1 MGPGPQPLSPLA
13 CGLFAEES
21 IKGLTQRAEGEC
33 RQHWTRLGVCFA
45 HHNLLCTMG
54 RDGLLIKPSVFLLLL
69 FFLPEDALPVTE
81 PQYMVLLP
89 FLIHTDSPE
98 KVCVQL
104 THLNESVTLST
115 TLEYQG
121 ENRSLIDDV
130 VSEKDVFTCIPF
142 SLPKSNSWSSV
153 AFLTVTVKGATLQF
167 RSRKSMLVKNYESLV
182 FIQTDKPVYKPG
194 QTVLFRIVS
203 LDKDFLPLNETFPL
217 VYIEDPKQN
226 RLYQWTKAELNMG
239 LIELFFSLTS
249 EPIQG
254 TYRVVVQK
262 ASGKTV
268 QHPFSVEEYV
278 LPKFEVTVK
287 MPKVITILDERLKVT
302 VCGLYTFGKPVP
314 GLVSF
319 RVCRKFKHP
328 ATTCYGEEAKAVCDE
343 FSEQKTDNYGCISE
357 MVKTKL
363 FQLKRNG
370 YENKLHVEAKIKEEE
385 TGVELTGTSFSEITA
400 TITKI
405 TFENS
410 DTHYKPGIP
419 FFGQVKLVD
428 GSGAPIAN
436 ELVRISLQGAEE
448 GNYTTDEEGRA
459 QFTLNT
465 SKLNLDSVGIRA
477 THKIHPYC
485 YDHSW
490 VVPYYE
496 DGYLQLKRFYS
507 PSNSYLKIEP
517 KSKTLSCGS
526 STEVRVHY
534 VLTPEAIGEQKKIV
548 FYYLVMA
555 KGIIK
560 QAGTHILDLDQ
571 ENANGIFSLQL
582 PVQADIAPV
591 AQMFVYTTSPSSE
604 LIADS
609 TKFNV
614 EKCFR
619 NKVDLSF
626 SSSEG
631 LPSSDAHL
639 LFRASPNS
647 LCAVRA
653 VDKSVLLMKPEAELS
668 ASSVY
673 SLLPVTELHDYHHG
687 SDVLL
692 EDPLEDCVPVKKI
705 VLDGITY
712 SPVVEMSEDTYSIL
726 KGMGLKVFT
735 NTRVRKPWYCSTES
749 YVPAGLGLGAP
760 SVMSG
765 APMHAMRISD
775 SGSLADRLYPTSATP
790 ELLTETVRKYFPE
803 TWIWISVPISSEGN
817 ADLGVPIPDTIT
829 EWKANAFCTSADTGF
844 GLSPTVTLRAFQPFF
859 VELTMPYSVVRG
871 ESFTLKATIFNYLNT
886 CIRVSVTLAQST
898 HFLATLVEKEEES
911 YCLCENGRKTV
922 AWLVTPKSLG
932 QVEFSV
938 STEAL
943 QNKQPCGN
951 AVVETPEKGRKDTV
965 IRQLLV
971 EPEGVE
977 KEMAHNS
984 VLCVKGVPVKEEFF
998 LLLPSNVVQD
1008 SGRAYFSVLGD
1019 IMGTAMQNLHQL
1031 LQMPFGCGEQN
1042 MVLFAP
1048 NIYVLDYLNKT
1059 GQLSE
1064 EVKSKAIGY
1073 LVSGYQRQLNYKH
1086 PDGSYSTFGPRYGQP
1101 GNTWL
1106 TAFVLKSFAQAR
1118 PHIFIDEKHIQDAL
1132 VWLSYKQKENGCFRS
1147 SGTLLNN
1154 AMKGGVD
1161 NEVSLTAYI
1170 TIALLEIPLPVTHSV
1185 VRNALFCLEMAAG
1198 EKENH
1203 VYTKALMAYAF
1214 ALAGKEE
1221 KRKALLASLEREAV
1235 KKEGSVHW
1243 QRPGKEPEV
1252 ALPHYRSRAPSAEV
1266 EMTSY
1271 VLLAHLT
1278 TQPAPSQEELS
1289 FAALIAK
1296 WISAQQ
1302 NPNGGFSSTQD
1313 TVVALQALS
1322 LYGAVTYA
1330 KSGAASKVTLRSG
1343 GDFQQDFQVDPSNRL
1358 LLQRVP
1364 LPRVPG
1370 EYSTEVSGEGCVYV
1384 QTSLRYNVQPS
1395 QEDAPFMLHVYTF
1408 PETCADSK
1416 AHKVFD
1422 IGINVSYTGER
1433 NGSNM
1438 VIVDVKM
1445 LSGFIPVKSSV
1456 RKLGGH
1462 PLIERTEISTNH
1474 VLVYV
1479 EKLSSETLSFSF
1491 TVERDIPVQGLK
1503 PAQVKVYDYYETDEF
1518 ATQEYS
1524 APCDTVGTELGNA

>member
-1 MGPGPQPLSPLA
+1 
-13 CGLFAEES
+13 
-21 IKGLTQRAEGEC
+21 
-33 RQHWTRLGVCFA
+33 
-45 HHNLLCTMG
+45 
-54 RDGLLIKPSVFLLLL
+54 
-69 FFLPEDALPVTE
+69 
-81 PQYMVLLP
+81 QYMVLLP
-89 FLIHTDSPE
+89 YLIHTDSSE

-104 THLNESVTLST
+104 TNLNESVTLSA

-142 SLPKSNSWSSV
+142 SLPKSNVQSPFMFV
-153 AFLTVTVKGATLQF
+153 TVMVKGATLKF
-167 RSRKSMLVKNYESLV
+167 MSRKSVVVRNSESLV
-182 FIQTDKPVYKPG
+182 FIQTDKPIYKPG

-203 LDKDFLPLNETFPL
+203 LDRDFRPLNE
-217 VYIEDPKQN
+217 DPKNN
-226 RLYQWTKAELNMG
+226 RLYQWTQAELKGG
-239 LIELFFSLTS
+239 LIQLFFNLTS
-249 EPIQG
+249 EPMQG
-254 TYRVVVQK
+254 TYTVVAQK
-262 ASGKTV
+262 ASGRTV
-268 QHPFSVEEYV
+268 RHPFSVEEYV

-287 MPKVITILDERLKVT
+287 MPKVITILDEKLKVT

-319 RVCRKFKHP
+319 RVCRKFEQA
-328 ATTCYGEEAKAVCDE
+328 ATTCYGEEAKAVCE
-343 FSEQKTDNYGCISE
+343 QFSGQTDNYGCISE

-363 FQLKRNG
+363 FQLKRTG
-370 YENKLHVEAKIKEEE
+370 YENRLHVEAKIKEAE
-385 TGVELTGTSFSEITA
+385 TGVELTGTSFSEITT
-400 TITKI
+400 TISKI
-405 TFENS
+405 TFEHS
-410 DTHYKPGIP
+410 DSYYKPGIP

-436 ELVRISLQGAEE
+436 EMVRISFE
-448 GNYTTDEEGRA
+448 GGQQNNYTTNEEGRA
-459 QFTLNT
+459 QFALNT
-465 SKLNLDSVGIRA
+465 STLLFHSVGIRA
-477 THKIHPYC
+477 THKPRRFC
-485 YDHSW
+485 YDRNW
-490 VVPYYE
+490 VAPNHE
-496 DGYLQLKRFYS
+496 EGYLQLKRFYS
-507 PSNSYLKIEP
+507 PSNSFLKIEP
-517 KSKTLSCGS
+517 KPEILSCGS
-526 STEVRVHY
+526 SAEVRVHY
-534 VLTPEAIGEQKKIV
+534 ILTPEATEEQKKIV
-548 FYYLVMA
+548 FYYLVIA

-571 ENANGIFSLQL
+571 ESANGVFLLQL

-591 AQMFVYTTSPSSE
+591 AQVLVYTTTPSRQV
-604 LIADS
+604 IADS
-609 TKFNV
+609 AKFNV
-614 EKCFR
+614 ENCFI

-668 ASSVY
+668 PSSVY
-673 SLLPVTELHDYHHG
+673 NLLPVKELHGYP
-687 SDVLL
+687 DVLL
-692 EDPLEDCVPVKKI
+692 EEPLENCIPLENI
-705 VLDGITY
+705 VLNGITY
-712 SPVVEMSEDTYSIL
+712 SPVVEMNEDDTYSIL
-726 KGMGLKVFT
+726 KEMGLKVFT
-735 NTRVRKPWYCSTES
+735 NTKVRKPQYCTTNIYMPVAARLES
-749 YVPAGLGLGAP
+749 ASLSSA
-760 SVMSG
+760 
-765 APMHAMRISD
+765 APMHARMAGELVLFLTKAGYALR
-775 SGSLADRLYPTSATP
+775 TP
-790 ELLTETVRKYFPE
+790 EEVTETVRKYFPE
-803 TWIWISVPISSEGN
+803 TWIWSLVSISSDGN
-817 ADLGVPIPDTIT
+817 ADLDVTIPDTIT

-844 GLSPTVTLRAFQPFF
+844 GLSPTVSLRAFQPFF
-859 VELTMPYSVVRG
+859 VELTLPYSVVRG
-871 ESFTLKATIFNYLNT
+871 ESFTLKATVFNYLT
-886 CIRVSVTLAQST
+886 ACIRVSVTLAQSA
-898 HFLATLVEKEEES
+898 HFLAAPVEKDEES
-911 YCLCENGRKTV
+911 HCLCENGRKTV

-943 QNKQPCGN
+943 QNQQPCGN
-951 AVVETPEKGRKDTV
+951 AIVETPEKGRKDTV

-977 KEMAHNS
+977 KETTQNY
-984 VLCVKGVPVKEEFF
+984 VLCVKGVPVREKFS

-1086 PDGSYSTFGPRYGQP
+1086 PDGSYSTFGPRYGQS

-1118 PHIFIDEKHIQDAL
+1118 RYIFIDEKHIQDAS
-1132 VWLSYKQKENGCFRS
+1132 VWLSFKQKENGCFRS

-1185 VRNALFCLEMAAG
+1185 VRNALFCLETAAD

-1203 VYTKALMAYAF
+1203 VYTKALMAYTF

-1221 KRKALLASLEREAV
+1221 KRKVLLSSLEKEAV
-1235 KKEGSVHW
+1235 KKDGAVHW
-1243 QRPGKEPEV
+1243 QRPGKAPEV
-1252 ALPHYRSRAPSAEV
+1252 DLPYFRYRAPSAEV
-1266 EMTSY
+1266 EMTAY
-1271 VLLAHLT
+1271 VLLAYLT

-1289 FAALIAK
+1289 FASLIAK
-1296 WISAQQ
+1296 WIISQQ

-1330 KSGAASKVTLRSG
+1330 KSGAASKVTLQSG
-1343 GDFQQDFQVDPSNRL
+1343 GDFQQDFQVDPTNRL

-1364 LPRVPG
+1364 LPQVPG
-1370 EYSTEVSGEGCVYV
+1370 DYS
-1384 QTSLRYNVQPS
+1384 
-1395 QEDAPFMLHVYTF
+1395 
-1408 PETCADSK
+1408 
-1416 AHKVFD
+1416 
-1422 IGINVSYTGER
+1422 
-1433 NGSNM
+1433 
-1438 VIVDVKM
+1438 
-1445 LSGFIPVKSSV
+1445 
-1456 RKLGGH
+1456 
-1462 PLIERTEISTNH
+1462 
-1474 VLVYV
+1474 
-1479 EKLSSETLSFSF
+1479 
-1491 TVERDIPVQGLK
+1491 
-1503 PAQVKVYDYYETDEF
+1503 
-1518 ATQEYS
+1518 
-1524 APCDTVGTELGNA
+1524 

>member
-1 MGPGPQPLSPLA
+1 MRPASLLSPSSDWFI
-13 CGLFAEES
+13 CS
-21 IKGLTQRAEGEC
+21 S
-33 RQHWTRLGVCFA
+33 
-45 HHNLLCTMG
+45 CTAPATCSS
-54 RDGLLIKPSVFLLLL
+54 DLSFSP
-69 FFLPEDALPVTE
+69 LPR
-81 PQYMVLLP
+81 QYMVLLP

-104 THLNESVTLST
+104 THLNESVTLSA

-130 VSEKDVFTCIPF
+130 VSETDLFTCIPF
-142 SLPKSNSWSSV
+142 SLPKSNSQSPV
-153 AFLTVTVKGATLQF
+153 TFITVTVKGATLQF
-167 RSRKSMLVKNYESLV
+167 RSRKSVLVKNSESLV
-182 FIQTDKPVYKPG
+182 FVQTDKPIYKPG

-203 LDKDFLPLNETFPL
+203 LDTDFRPLNE
-217 VYIEDPKQN
+217 VDPKKN
-226 RLYQWTKAELNMG
+226 RVYQWTKVELEKG
-239 LIELFFSLTS
+239 LIQLFFNLTS
-249 EPIQG
+249 EPMQG
-254 TYRVVVQK
+254 TYTVVAQK
-262 ASGKTV
+262 ASGKTIR
-268 QHPFSVEEYV
+268 HPFSVEEYV

-287 MPKVITILDERLKVT
+287 MPKVITILDEKLKVT

-319 RVCRKFKHP
+319 RVCRKFERA
-328 ATTCYGEEAKAVCDE
+328 ATACYGEEARAVCDE
-343 FSEQKTDNYGCISE
+343 FSGQVDNYGCISE

-363 FQLKRNG
+363 FQLKRSG

-385 TGVELTGTSFSEITA
+385 TGVELTGTSFSEITT
-400 TITKI
+400 TISKI
-405 TFENS
+405 TFEHS
-410 DTHYKPGIP
+410 DSRYKPGIP
-419 FFGQVKLVD
+419 YFGQVKLVD

-436 ELVRISLQGAEE
+436 EVVKISLQGGQEI
-448 GNYTTDEEGRA
+448 NYTTNEEGKA
-459 QFTLNT
+459 QFVLNT
-465 SKLNLDSVGIRA
+465 STLNFDSA
-477 THKIHPYC
+477 THKVHPYC
-485 YDHSW
+485 YDRSW

-496 DGYLQLKRFYS
+496 EGYLQLKRFYS
-507 PSNSYLKIEP
+507 PSNSFLKIEP
-517 KSKTLSCGS
+517 QSETLSCGF

-534 VLTPEAIGEQKKIV
+534 ILTPAAVGEQKKIV
-548 FYYLVMA
+548 FYYLVSLILA
-555 KGIIK
+555 APR
-560 QAGTHILDLDQ
+560 AGFLYL
-571 ENANGIFSLQL
+571 NFLLSFCLLANGVFSLQL

-591 AQMFVYTTSPSSE
+591 AQVLVYTTAPSSE
-604 LIADS
+604 VIADS

-614 EKCFR
+614 EKCFS

-626 SSSEG
+626 SPSEG

-653 VDKSVLLMKPEAELS
+653 VDKSVLLMKPEADLS
-668 ASSVY
+668 PSSVY
-673 SLLPVTELHDYHHG
+673 SLLPVKELHDYHHG
-687 SDVLL
+687 PDMLL
-692 EDPLEDCVPVKKI
+692 EEPLENCVPLEKI
-705 VLDGITY
+705 VLNGITY
-712 SPVVEMSEDTYSIL
+712 SPVVVTNEEDTYSIL
-726 KGMGLKVFT
+726 KAHQT
-735 NTRVRKPWYCSTES
+735 SAASTAS
-749 YVPAGLGLGAP
+749 DCHRDCCFLRPKHDADVDLGCLEL
-760 SVMSG
+760 SVVDFFFISSHSG
-765 APMHAMRISD
+765 IQS
-775 SGSLADRLYPTSATP
+775 DRLYATLRTP
-790 ELLTETVRKYFPE
+790 EEVTETVRKYFPE
-803 TWIWISVPISSEGN
+803 TWIWSLVSISSEGN
-817 ADLGVPIPDTIT
+817 ADLDVTIPDTIT

-844 GLSPTVTLRAFQPFF
+844 GLSPTVSLRAFQPFF

-871 ESFTLKATIFNYLNT
+871 ESFTLKATVFNYLT
-886 CIRVSVTLAQST
+886 ACIRVSVTLAQST

-911 YCLCENGRKTV
+911 HCLCENGRKTV

-943 QNKQPCGN
+943 QNQQPCGN
-951 AVVETPEKGRKDTV
+951 AIVETPEKGRKDTV

-971 EPEGVE
+971 EVRGLWERRTE
-977 KEMAHNS
+977 LSHRLELSAKQKFS
-984 VLCVKGVPVKEEFF
+984 

-1086 PDGSYSTFGPRYGQP
+1086 PDGSYSTFGPRYGQL

-1118 PHIFIDEKHIQDAL
+1118 PHIFIDERHIQDAL

-1185 VRNALFCLEMAAG
+1185 VRNALFCLETAVD

-1221 KRKALLASLEREAV
+1221 KRKALLSSLEKEAV
-1235 KKEGSVHW
+1235 KKDGSVHW

-1252 ALPHYRSRAPSAEV
+1252 DLPYYRYRAPSAEV
-1266 EMTSY
+1266 EMTAY

-1289 FAALIAK
+1289 FASLIAK
-1296 WISAQQ
+1296 WISGQQ

-1343 GDFQQDFQVDPSNRL
+1343 GDFQQDFQVDPTNRL
-1358 LLQRVP
+1358 LLQRVA
-1364 LPRVPG
+1364 LPQVPG
-1370 EYSTEVSGEGCVYV
+1370 EYSTEVSGEGCVYL
-1384 QTSLRYNVQPS
+1384 QTSLRYNVQPT
-1395 QEDAPFMLHVYTF
+1395 QEDAPFLLHVYTI

-1422 IGINVSYTGER
+1422 IGVNVSYTGER

-1445 LSGFIPVKSSV
+1445 LSGF
-1456 RKLGGH
+1456 
-1462 PLIERTEISTNH
+1462 
-1474 VLVYV
+1474 
-1479 EKLSSETLSFSF
+1479 
-1491 TVERDIPVQGLK
+1491 
-1503 PAQVKVYDYYETDEF
+1503 
-1518 ATQEYS
+1518 
-1524 APCDTVGTELGNA
+1524 

>member
-1 MGPGPQPLSPLA
+1 MGPGPQPLSPPA
-13 CGLFAEES
+13 PGLFAEKT
-21 IKGLTQRAEGEC
+21 IKGLSRRAVE
-33 RQHWTRLGVCFA
+33 QHQSRLGVCLT

-54 RDGLLIKPSVFLLLL
+54 KNWLPGKLNIFLLFL
-69 FFLPEDALPVTE
+69 FFLPGDTSPTTE

-89 FLIHTDSPE
+89 FLIHTDSTE

-104 THLNESVTLST
+104 THLNESVTLSA

-142 SLPKSNSWSSV
+142 SLPKSNSQSPV
-153 AFLTVTVKGATLQF
+153 TFITVLVKGATLQF
-167 RSRKSMLVKNYESLV
+167 RSRKSVLVKDSESLV
-182 FIQTDKPVYKPG
+182 FVQTDKPIYKPA

-203 LDKDFLPLNETFPL
+203 LDKDFHPLDEVFPL
-217 VYIEDPKQN
+217 VYIEDPKKN
-226 RLYQWTKAELNMG
+226 RLYQWTKAELKGG
-239 LIELFFSLTS
+239 LIQLSFDLTS

-254 TYRVVVQK
+254 TYTVVAQK

-287 MPKVITILDERLKVT
+287 MPKVITILDEELKVT

-314 GLVSF
+314 GLVNF
-319 RVCRKFKHP
+319 RVCRKFEHA
-328 ATTCYGEEAKAVCDE
+328 ATACYGEEAKAVCDE
-343 FSEQKTDNYGCISE
+343 FSGQTDNYGCISE
-357 MVKTKL
+357 TVKTKL
-363 FQLKRNG
+363 FQLKRSG

-385 TGVELTGTSFSEITA
+385 TGVELTGTSFSEITT
-400 TITKI
+400 TISKI

-410 DTHYKPGIP
+410 DSHYKPGIP
-419 FFGQVKLVD
+419 FFGQVRLVD

-436 ELVRISLQGAEE
+436 EIVKISFQGGQET
-448 GNYTTDEEGRA
+448 NYTTDEEGRA
-459 QFTLNT
+459 QFALNT
-465 SKLNLDSVGIRA
+465 SALDIDSVGIRA
-477 THKIHPYC
+477 THKVYPFC
-485 YDHSW
+485 YDRSW

-496 DGYLQLKRFYS
+496 ESYLQLKRFYS
-507 PSNSYLKIEP
+507 PSNSFLKIEP
-517 KSKTLSCGS
+517 RSETLSCGS
-526 STEVRVHY
+526 SAEVRVHY
-534 VLTPEAIGEQKKIV
+534 ILTPEAIGEQKKIT

-571 ENANGIFSLQL
+571 ESANGVFMLQL
-582 PVQADIAPV
+582 PVEADIAPV
-591 AQMFVYTTSPSSE
+591 AQLLIYATSPSRQV
-604 LIADS
+604 IADS
-609 TKFNV
+609 AKFNV
-614 EKCFR
+614 EKCFS

-626 SSSEG
+626 SPSEG
-631 LPSSDAHL
+631 LPSSDTHL
-639 LFRASPNS
+639 LFRASPKS

-653 VDKSVLLMKPEAELS
+653 VDKSVLLMKPEADLS
-668 ASSVY
+668 PSSVY
-673 SLLPVTELHDYHHG
+673 SLLPVKELHDYHHG
-687 SDVLL
+687 HGILS
-692 EDPLEDCVPVKKI
+692 EEPLENCIPLKKI
-705 VLDGITY
+705 ILNGITY
-712 SPVVEMSEDTYSIL
+712 SPVVEMNEDDTYNIL
-726 KGMGLKVFT
+726 KEMGLKVFT
-735 NTRVRKPWYCSTES
+735 NTKVRKPWYCSTEN
-749 YVPAGLGLGAP
+749 YRPAGFRLASP

-765 APMHAMRISD
+765 APMPA
-775 SGSLADRLYPTSATP
+775 GAVLADRLYAMPSTP
-790 ELLTETVRKYFPE
+790 EEVTETVRKYFPE
-803 TWIWISVPISSEGN
+803 TWIWSLVSVSSEGN
-817 ADLGVPIPDTIT
+817 ADLDVTIPDTIT

-844 GLSPTVTLRAFQPFF
+844 GLSPTVSLRAFQPFF

-871 ESFTLKATIFNYLNT
+871 ESFTLKATVFNYLSA
-886 CIRVSVTLAQST
+886 CIRVSVTLAQSA
-898 HFLATLVEKEEES
+898 HFLASPVEKEEES

-943 QNKQPCGN
+943 QNQQPCGN
-951 AVVETPEKGRKDTV
+951 AIVETPEKGRKDTV

-971 EPEGVE
+971 EPEGIE
-977 KEMAHNS
+977 KETAQNS
-984 VLCVKGVPVKEEFF
+984 VLCVKGVPMKEKFS

-1059 GQLSE
+1059 EQLTE
-1064 EVKSKAIGY
+1064 EVRSKAIGY

-1118 PHIFIDEKHIQDAL
+1118 PYIFIDEKHIQDAL
-1132 VWLSYKQKENGCFRS
+1132 VWLSYKQKENGCFHS

-1170 TIALLEIPLPVTHSV
+1170 TIALLEIPLSVTHSV
-1185 VRNALFCLEMAAG
+1185 VRNALFCLEMSAE

-1221 KRKALLASLEREAV
+1221 KRKMLLGSLEKEAV
-1235 KKEGSVHW
+1235 RKDGSVHW
-1243 QRPGKEPEV
+1243 QRPGKEPE
-1252 ALPHYRSRAPSAEV
+1252 ADLPYYRHRAPSAEV
-1266 EMTSY
+1266 EMTAY
-1271 VLLAHLT
+1271 VLLAQLT

-1289 FAALIAK
+1289 FASLIAK
-1296 WISAQQ
+1296 WVSSQQ

-1343 GDFQQDFQVDPSNRL
+1343 GDFQQDFQVDPTNRL
-1358 LLQRVP
+1358 LLQRLA
-1364 LPRVPG
+1364 LPQVPG
-1370 EYSTEVSGEGCVYV
+1370 EYSAEVSGEGCVYL
-1384 QTSLRYNVQPS
+1384 QTSLRYNVQPV
-1395 QEDAPFMLHVYTF
+1395 QEDAPFMLHVYTI
-1408 PETCADSK
+1408 PETCEDSK

-1433 NGSNM
+1433 NSSNM

-1456 RKLGGH
+1456 RKLEGRSV
-1462 PLIERTEISTNH
+1462 IERTELSTNH
-1474 VLVYV
+1474 ILVYL

-1518 ATQEYS
+1518 ATHEYS
-1524 APCDTVGTELGNA
+1524 APCSTAKAERGNA

>member
-1 MGPGPQPLSPLA
+1 SPL
-13 CGLFAEES
+13 
-21 IKGLTQRAEGEC
+21 
-33 RQHWTRLGVCFA
+33 
-45 HHNLLCTMG
+45 
-54 RDGLLIKPSVFLLLL
+54 
-69 FFLPEDALPVTE
+69 LPR
-81 PQYMVLLP
+81 QYMVLLP
-89 FLIHTDSPE
+89 FLIHTDSTE

-104 THLNESVTLST
+104 THLNESVTLSA

-142 SLPKSNSWSSV
+142 SLPKSNSSSPV
-153 AFLTVTVKGATLQF
+153 TFITVTVKGETLQF
-167 RSRKSMLVKNYESLV
+167 RSRKSVLVKNSESLV
-182 FIQTDKPVYKPG
+182 FVQTDKPIYKPG

-203 LDKDFLPLNETFPL
+203 LDKDFRPLNK
-217 VYIEDPKQN
+217 DPKLN
-226 RLYQWTKAELNMG
+226 RLYQWTNAELKGG
-239 LIELFFSLTS
+239 LIQLFFNLTS
-249 EPIQG
+249 EPMQG
-254 TYRVVVQK
+254 TYTVVAQK
-262 ASGKTV
+262 ASGETIR
-268 QHPFSVEEYV
+268 HPFSVAEYV

-287 MPKVITILDERLKVT
+287 MPKVITILDEKLEVK

-314 GLVSF
+314 GHASF
-319 RVCRKFKHP
+319 RICRNFEHA

-343 FSEQKTDNYGCISE
+343 FSGQTDNYGCISKV
-357 MVKTKL
+357 VKTKL
-363 FQLKRNG
+363 FHLKRSG
-370 YENKLHVEAKIKEEE
+370 YENKLHVMAKIKEEE

-400 TITKI
+400 TISKI

-410 DTHYKPGIP
+410 DSRYKPGIP

-436 ELVRISLQGAEE
+436 EVVRISFQGGQTE
-448 GNYTTDEEGRA
+448 NYTTNEEGRA
-459 QFTLNT
+459 WFALNT
-465 SKLNLDSVGIRA
+465 SMLSFSAVGIRVSPA
-477 THKIHPYC
+477 ARGVNHYC
-485 YDHSW
+485 YDRAW

-496 DGYLQLKRFYS
+496 EGYLPLKRFYS
-507 PSNSYLKIEP
+507 PSNSFLKIEP
-517 KSKTLSCGS
+517 KSETLSCGS
-526 STEVRVHY
+526 STEVRVHHI
-534 VLTPEAIGEQKKIV
+534 LTPEAIGEQKKII

-560 QAGTHILDLDQ
+560 QANTHVLDLNQ
-571 ENANGIFSLQL
+571 KSANGIFVLQL

-591 AQMFVYTTSPSSE
+591 AQMLVYTTGPRGE
-604 LIADS
+604 VIADS
-609 TKFNV
+609 AKFNV
-614 EKCFR
+614 EKCFN
-619 NKVDLSF
+619 NKVDLRF
-626 SSSEG
+626 SASEG

-653 VDKSVLLMKPEAELS
+653 VDKSTLLMKPEAELLP
-668 ASSVY
+668 SSVY
-673 SLLPVTELHDYHHG
+673 SLLPVKELHDYQYGPHML
-687 SDVLL
+687 SD
-692 EDPLEDCVPVKKI
+692 EPLENCIPLKKI

-712 SPVVEMSEDTYSIL
+712 SPVVEMNEDDTYSIL
-726 KGMGLKVFT
+726 KEMGLKIFT
-735 NTRVRKPWYCSTES
+735 NTKVRKPWYCSSDNYMPMEGHFAS
-749 YVPAGLGLGAP
+749 PA
-760 SVMSG
+760 VMAG
-765 APMHAMRISD
+765 APMYAMRT
-775 SGSLADRLYPTSATP
+775 SGPQGNRLYATASTP
-790 ELLTETVRKYFPE
+790 EEVKETVRKYFPE
-803 TWIWISVPISSEGN
+803 TWIWSLVSISSEGN
-817 ADLGVPIPDTIT
+817 ADLDVTIPDTIT

-844 GLSPTVTLRAFQPFF
+844 GLSQTVSLRAFQPFF

-871 ESFTLKATIFNYLNT
+871 ESFTLKATVFNYLT
-886 CIRVSVTLAQST
+886 SCIRVSVTLAHST
-898 HFLATLVEKEEES
+898 HFLAAPVEKEEES
-911 YCLCENGRKTV
+911 HCLCENGRKTV

-943 QNKQPCGN
+943 QNQKLCGN
-951 AVVETPEKGRKDTV
+951 AIVETPEKGRKDTV

-977 KEMAHNS
+977 KETAQNS
-984 VLCVKGVPVKEEFF
+984 VLCVKGAPLKEKFS

-1019 IMGTAMQNLHQL
+1019 IMGSAMQNLHQL

-1059 GQLSE
+1059 GQLNE

-1106 TAFVLKSFAQAR
+1106 TAFVLKSFALAR
-1118 PHIFIDEKHIQDAL
+1118 PYIFIDVKHIQDAL

-1185 VRNALFCLEMAAG
+1185 VRNALFCLETAAH

-1221 KRKALLASLEREAV
+1221 KRKALLDSLEKEAV
-1235 KKEGSVHW
+1235 KKDGSVHW

-1252 ALPHYRSRAPSAEV
+1252 DLPFYRHRAPSAEV

-1271 VLLAHLT
+1271 VLLGHLT

-1289 FAALIAK
+1289 FASLIAK
-1296 WISAQQ
+1296 WISGQQ

-1330 KSGAASKVTLRSG
+1330 KSGAASKVTLQSG
-1343 GDFQQDFQVDPSNRL
+1343 EDFHQDFQVDPTNRL

-1364 LPRVPG
+1364 LPQVPG
-1370 EYSTEVSGEGCVYV
+1370 DYTAEVSGEGCVYL
-1384 QTSLRYNVQPS
+1384 QTSLRYNVQPT
-1395 QEDAPFMLHVYTF
+1395 QEDAPFTLLVYTN
-1408 PETCADSK
+1408 PETCEDSK
-1416 AHKVFD
+1416 AHKTFD
-1422 IGINVSYTGER
+1422 IGINISYTGKR
-1433 NGSNM
+1433 NASNM

-1456 RKLGGH
+1456 RKLEGRSF
-1462 PLIERTEISTNH
+1462 IERTELSTNH
-1474 VLVYV
+1474 VLVYL
-1479 EKLSSETLSFSF
+1479 EKLSSETVSFSF
-1491 TVERDIPVQGLK
+1491 SVERDVPVRDLK
-1503 PAQVKVYDYYETDEF
+1503 PALVKVYDYYETGE
-1518 ATQEYS
+1518 
-1524 APCDTVGTELGNA
+1524 

>member
-1 MGPGPQPLSPLA
+1 MG
-13 CGLFAEES
+13 
-21 IKGLTQRAEGEC
+21 K
-33 RQHWTRLGVCFA
+33 
-45 HHNLLCTMG
+45 
-54 RDGLLIKPSVFLLLL
+54 DGLCVKPNIFLLLL
-69 FFLPEDALPVTE
+69 FFLPGDASPAAE

-104 THLNESVTLST
+104 THLNESVTLSA

-142 SLPKSNSWSSV
+142 SLPKSNSQAPV
-153 AFLTVTVKGATLQF
+153 TFITVTVKGATLQF
-167 RSRKSMLVKNYESLV
+167 RSRKSVLVKNPESLV
-182 FIQTDKPVYKPG
+182 FVQTDKPIYKPQ

-203 LDKDFLPLNETFPL
+203 LDKDFHPLNEVFPL
-217 VYIEDPKQN
+217 VYIEDPKKN
-226 RLYQWTKAELNMG
+226 RLYQWAKAELKGG
-239 LIELFFSLTS
+239 LIQLSFNLTS
-249 EPIQG
+249 EPMQG
-254 TYRVVVQK
+254 TYTVVVQK
-262 ASGKTV
+262 ASGKTIL
-268 QHPFSVEEYV
+268 HHFSVEEYV

-287 MPKVITILDERLKVT
+287 MPKVITILDEKLKVT

-319 RVCRKFKHP
+319 RVCRKFEHA

-343 FSEQKTDNYGCISE
+343 FSGQTDNYGCISQ

-363 FQLKRNG
+363 FQLKRGG

-385 TGVELTGTSFSEITA
+385 TGVELTGTSFSEITT
-400 TITKI
+400 TISKI
-405 TFENS
+405 TFEHS
-410 DTHYKPGIP
+410 DSHYKPGIP

-436 ELVRISLQGAEE
+436 EIVRISLHE
-448 GNYTTDEEGRA
+448 GQPTNYTTDEEGRA
-459 QFTLNT
+459 RFALNT
-465 SKLNLDSVGIRA
+465 STLYFSSVGIRA
-477 THKIHPYC
+477 THKVQPYC
-485 YDHSW
+485 YDRSW
-490 VVPYYE
+490 VVPHYE
-496 DGYLQLKRFYS
+496 EGYVQLKRFYS
-507 PSNSYLKIEP
+507 PSNSFLKIEP
-517 KSKTLSCGS
+517 KSETLSCGS
-526 STEVRVHY
+526 STEIRVHY
-534 VLTPEAIGEQKKIV
+534 ILTPEAIGEQKKIV

-560 QAGTHILDLDQ
+560 QAGIHILDLDQ
-571 ENANGIFSLQL
+571 ESANGVFSLQL
-582 PVQADIAPV
+582 PVQADTAPV
-591 AQMFVYTTSPSSE
+591 AQVLVYTTGPSRE
-604 LIADS
+604 VIADS
-609 TKFNV
+609 IKFNV
-614 EKCFR
+614 EKCFS

-626 SSSEG
+626 SPSEG
-631 LPSSDAHL
+631 LPASDAHL
-639 LFRASPNS
+639 LFRASPHS

-653 VDKSVLLMKPEAELS
+653 VDKSVLLMKPEADLS
-668 ASSVY
+668 PSSVY
-673 SLLPVTELHDYHHG
+673 DLLPVKELHDYHYG
-687 SDVLL
+687 PDMLS
-692 EDPLEDCVPVKKI
+692 EEPLEDCVPLKNI
-705 VLDGITY
+705 VLNGITY
-712 SPVVEMSEDTYSIL
+712 SPVVEVNEEDTYSIL
-726 KGMGLKVFT
+726 KEMGLKVFT
-735 NTRVRKPWYCSTES
+735 NTKVRKPWYCSTEN
-749 YVPAGLGLGAP
+749 YIPAGVRLSS

-765 APMHAMRISD
+765 APMHAMRT
-775 SGSLADRLYPTSATP
+775 SGLEAGRLYATLSTP
-790 ELLTETVRKYFPE
+790 EELTETVRKYFPE
-803 TWIWISVPISSEGN
+803 TWIWSLVTISSEGN
-817 ADLGVPIPDTIT
+817 ADLDVTIPDTIT

-844 GLSPTVTLRAFQPFF
+844 GLSPTVSLRAFQPFF
-859 VELTMPYSVVRG
+859 VELTLPYSVVRG
-871 ESFTLKATIFNYLNT
+871 EAFTLKATVFNYLT
-886 CIRVSVTLAQST
+886 ACIRVSVTLAQSA
-898 HFLATLVEKEEES
+898 HFLAAPVEKEEES
-911 YCLCENGRKTV
+911 HCLCENGRKTV

-932 QVEFSV
+932 QVELSV

-943 QNKQPCGN
+943 QNQQPCGN
-951 AVVETPEKGRKDTV
+951 AIVETPEKGRKDTV

-977 KEMAHNS
+977 KETAQNS
-984 VLCVKGVPVKEEFF
+984 VLCVEGVPAKEKFS
-998 LLLPSNVVQD
+998 LVLPSNVVPD

-1086 PDGSYSTFGPRYGQP
+1086 PDGSYSTFGPRYGQQ

-1170 TIALLEIPLPVTHSV
+1170 TIALLEIPLPVTHAV
-1185 VRNALFCLEMAAG
+1185 VRNALFCLEMSAD

-1221 KRKALLASLEREAV
+1221 KRKALLSSLEKEAV
-1235 KKEGSVHW
+1235 KKGECPCARSYIPAPREFV
-1243 QRPGKEPEV
+1243 GK
-1252 ALPHYRSRAPSAEV
+1252 HQAPSA
-1266 EMTSY
+1266 
-1271 VLLAHLT
+1271 
-1278 TQPAPSQEELS
+1278 
-1289 FAALIAK
+1289 
-1296 WISAQQ
+1296 
-1302 NPNGGFSSTQD
+1302 
-1313 TVVALQALS
+1313 
-1322 LYGAVTYA
+1322 
-1330 KSGAASKVTLRSG
+1330 SGLNS
-1343 GDFQQDFQVDPSNRL
+1343 
-1358 LLQRVP
+1358 
-1364 LPRVPG
+1364 
-1370 EYSTEVSGEGCVYV
+1370 
-1384 QTSLRYNVQPS
+1384 QTSLRYNVQPT
-1395 QEDAPFMLHVYTF
+1395 QEDAPFMLHVYTI
-1408 PETCADSK
+1408 PETCADSR

-1433 NGSNM
+1433 NSSNM

-1456 RKLGGH
+1456 RKLEGR
-1462 PLIERTEISTNH
+1462 PVIERTELSANH
-1474 VLVYV
+1474 VLLYL
-1479 EKLSSETLSFSF
+1479 EKVSVRLGPHLIFSF
-1491 TVERDIPVQGLK
+1491 TVERDVLVRGLK
-1503 PAQVKVYDYYETDEF
+1503 PALVRVYDYYETGEF
-1518 ATQEYS
+1518 AAREYS
-1524 APCDTVGTELGNA
+1524 APCAAADTQQRNA